1 MRERQVHTMAVIR
14 QWVLALGGAGLLC
27 AVAQCLMPSKAME
40 KQLRLVLSLVL
51 LCLFF
56 GVFGKVSAQQMQ
68 DFSMEEQ
75 QAMPQEQ
82 QQVTQQG
89 VLLLTRLELARL
101 IEQTLLEQTL
111 LEQTG
116 SSFTVSAI
124 GLSQQDGE
132 VTVQEVALASLQGRD
147 PQEIADILSRQLDL
161 SVTVSEVNGQ

>member
-101 IEQTLLEQTL
+101 IEQTLLEQT
-111 LEQTG
+111 G

-147 PQEIADILSRQLDL
+147 PQELADILSRQLDL